1 MKELL
6 KRWRADVI
14 ISAVLC
20 IIAGIVVMIWPA
32 AVTLVL
38 GRVVGVVL
46 VLMGLKHG
54 ISYLQ
59 DRGTARF
66 GLASGV
72 VIFALGVLVLLR
84 PAVIAQMVAVVVGV
98 VLIMHGL
105 EDMQMGMESKRSGDK
120 SWWLCMLFS
129 SVTIVFGIFVIW
141 KYFQVAEVAA
151 WLLGLALVFDGVS
164 DLLIIYKV
172 VSAIKRA
179 EEEAEAID
187 VEWKE

>member
-1 MKELL
+1 
-6 KRWRADVI
+6 
-14 ISAVLC
+14 
-20 IIAGIVVMIWPA
+20 
-32 AVTLVL
+32 
-38 GRVVGVVL
+38 
-46 VLMGLKHG
+46 
-54 ISYLQ
+54 
-59 DRGTARF
+59 
-66 GLASGV
+66 
-72 VIFALGVLVLLR
+72 
-84 PAVIAQMVAVVVGV
+84 
-98 VLIMHGL
+98 
-105 EDMQMGMESKRSGDK
+105 
-120 SWWLCMLFS
+120 MLFS

>member
-1 MKELL
+1 MNELL

-20 IIAGIVVMIWPA
+20 IIAGIAVMIWPA

-46 VLMGLKHG
+46 ILMGLKHSV
-54 ISYLQ
+54 SYLQ
-59 DRGTARF
+59 DRGTARL

-72 VIFALGVLVLLR
+72 VIFALGILVMIR
-84 PAVIAQMVAVVVGV
+84 PSVVAQMVAVVVGV

-105 EDMQMGMESKRSGDK
+105 EDMQMGMESKSCKDEN
-120 SWWLCMLFS
+120 WWLCMLFAAI
-129 SVTIVFGIFVIW
+129 TIMFGIFVIW

-164 DLLIIYKV
+164 DLFIIYKV
-172 VSAIKRA
+172 ISAIKRMK
-179 EEEAEAID
+179 EEAEAID
-187 VEWKE
+187 VEGKE